1 MKKEDNNLKREYLRK
16 KQLELLARG
25 IECYQ
30 TQLDNVVNIDDIN
43 DEVILNQ
50 INSLKKLRDRYPKL
64 TRDINDDLNVLL
76 SQVNQTDIKAYNKVN
91 FLIQNDV
98 ENEVID
104 RLAFLELLS
113 SVDLTIKQYD
123 VLYRFLHGF
132 SIANDH
138 KNLELVFKK
147 IKKVLESDK
156 MSDKRLFTKEE
167 LDRLFCGKKHIFASY
182 DEYLNIGSRLP
193 IYEQSVAES
202 KIRMDKIRQLS
213 LQTSILP
220 LTLECETSEEL

>member
-1 MKKEDNNLKREYLRK
+1 MEKRDILRK
-16 KQLELLARG
+16 KVLELYARG

-30 TQLDNVVNIDDIN
+30 TQLDNAVDIDDIT
-43 DEVILNQ
+43 DSVILNQ
-50 INSLKKLRDRYPKL
+50 IKSLKELRDKYPRL
-64 TRDINDDLNVLL
+64 TRDINDDINALMM
-76 SQVNQTDIKAYNKVN
+76 QVNPVDIKNYNKIN
-91 FLIQNDV
+91 FLIRNDI
-98 ENEVID
+98 ENEMID

-202 KIRMDKIRQLS
+202 KIRMDKIRQSS
-213 LQTSILP
+213 LKTSILP
-220 LTLECETSEEL
+220 LTLECNEVKEDE